1 MSAKLPVSDIRA
13 VLEGQASS
21 ATLFLPELNQ
31 VMARYWEMGIFDQM
45 LHRYIFPTGPG
56 EYGILALPRECLSL
70 VGINF
75 GGSPNAIYNQVHQFQ
90 ELGIGYM
97 DPDQY
102 STRGVVDWGDGH
114 PTSIP
119 ISSVSGGVA
128 GKLRFTIESGLD
140 AGKTVRLYGTS
151 DTAMKE
157 RIYTSGV
164 LGEALTTV
172 SPFNDTVQS
181 YTDITGIQIQSG
193 FVGYAQLSYISA
205 GGVVTQLG
213 EFEPGDTRP
222 NFRWYVTGVS
232 NSRVQTLCRKRYLP
246 VVNETDWI
254 EPANIGAIKAGFQA
268 LAQERATQQEEAE
281 GFWGRGRLML
291 EKQLQSLR
299 GSIQPRLPFKGGKT
313 LLTSPMQTR

>member
-13 VLEGQASS
+13 VLEDYASS
-21 ATLFLPELNQ
+21 TANFLGELNQ

-45 LHRYIFPTGPG
+45 LHRYIYPTGPG
-56 EYGILALPRECLSL
+56 DYGIIALPRECLSL

-97 DPDQY
+97 NPDEY
-102 STRGVVDWGDGH
+102 SMRGVIDWGDGH

-119 ISSVSGGVA
+119 ISSVSSTA
-128 GKLRFTIESGLD
+128 GKLRFTIESALD
-140 AGKTVRLYGTS
+140 AGKTVRLFGTS
-151 DTAMKE
+151 DTDKKE

-164 LGEALTTV
+164 LGEQLTTV

-181 YTDITGIQIQSG
+181 YTDVTGIQIQSG
-193 FVGYAQLSYISA
+193 FVGYSQLSYIDSS
-205 GGVVTQLG
+205 GTVTQIG

-232 NSRVQTLCRKRYLP
+232 NSQVQTLCRKRFITL
-246 VVNETDWI
+246 VNETDWV
-254 EPANIGAIKAGFQA
+254 EPANFGAIKMGFQA
-268 LAQERATQQEEAE
+268 LTQEDAAQQEAAE
-281 GFWGRGRLML
+281 TFWAQGRAML
-291 EKQLQSLR
+291 ERQLQSLR
-299 GSIQPRLPFKGGKT
+299 GSIQPRMPFKGGKT
-313 LLTSPMQTR
+313 TLGMPMQTR